1 MIRKMRKLAVLI
13 SVLCLISA
21 MMAVNVF
28 AADEYEWKITL
39 DGGNGTVSGLPS
51 DPITSVEVVPDGD
64 TNVVKV
70 NGSPVTVDPASDKYF
85 VIGVK
90 KAGHDN
96 SELLQSVSLSNEKQ
110 DTPLVVAYGLKS
122 NMVKYNVYYRDAATG
137 GSVSGLPDSEEHYG
151 VKGSKPVVSYKYA
164 DSYLPEAYNLTGSLS
179 DGKNEFTFWYYKV
192 NEQGEVVTIVDG
204 VPAGTAANN
213 AGAGTNI
220 GDNATPLA
228 GGPADTID
236 IDDTKPPTTDGKD
249 NKKDD
254 GKDID
259 DNKTPLSAPLKIA
272 CAAAIIAA
280 IAAAALIIVKRRAE
294 DEEDDQ

>member
-1 MIRKMRKLAVLI
+1 M
-13 SVLCLISA
+13 
-21 MMAVNVF
+21 
-28 AADEYEWKITL
+28 
-39 DGGNGTVSGLPS
+39 
-51 DPITSVEVVPDGD
+51 
-64 TNVVKV
+64 
-70 NGSPVTVDPASDKYF
+70 
-85 VIGVK
+85 
-90 KAGHDN
+90 
-96 SELLQSVSLSNEKQ
+96 
-110 DTPLVVAYGLKS
+110 
-122 NMVKYNVYYRDAATG
+122 
-137 GSVSGLPDSEEHYG
+137 
-151 VKGSKPVVSYKYA
+151 
-164 DSYLPEAYNLTGSLS
+164 
-179 DGKNEFTFWYYKV
+179 
-192 NEQGEVVTIVDG
+192 VTIVDG

-272 CAAAIIAA
+272 GAAAIIAA
-280 IAAAALIIVKRRAE
+280 IAAAALIIAKRRAE